1 MRKIIVSLVLL
12 CMACGCVIA
21 KDIKVTQGD
30 KKFFKTAEGLAL
42 LEINWDD
49 CMYDNRESLSERY
62 GDFKPYAEASR
73 SGFIQDFDKD
83 VKHVK
88 ITENADKANYKID
101 IKIEKVDQYIKVTGL
116 IPGPAT
122 KIWGTLTISD
132 IKSGEALLT
141 VRIKEC
147 DGGAS
152 PSIYETF
159 SDSFESLA
167 QQVAKLK

>member
-1 MRKIIVSLVLL
+1 MKKLIVSLVLL
-12 CMACGCVIA
+12 CMACGFAVA
-21 KDIKVTQGD
+21 GDLKVTQGN

-49 CMYDNRESLSERY
+49 CTYDNRESLQSRY
-62 GDFKPYAEASR
+62 GDFTPYANASR

-88 ITENADKANYKID
+88 ITEDASKANYKVT
-101 IKIEKVDQYIKVTGL
+101 IKVDKVDQYIKVTGL

-122 KIWGTLTISD
+122 KIWGTLTITD
-132 IKSGEALLT
+132 TKSGEVLL
-141 VRIKEC
+141 VVKIDEC
-147 DGGAS
+147 NGGAS
-152 PSIYETF
+152 PSPFESF

-167 QQVAKLK
+167 QQLAKFK